1 MRKTLFLFACLL
13 AVHYS
18 WSQTYSLAPSSGQNG
33 FAVYDTRST
42 VYEPQDKNMGV
53 YGDFKLNTTD
63 GLTDGGTYNGVITF
77 RQYGIGTDFSGGL
90 SHELGFTDN
99 NNIWLRSGSFA
110 SWGTWTELWSSGNLN
125 KSNFI
130 NKENQNYYQA
140 NTWLQFN
147 GNNYG
152 LYFPESGSG
161 IHLAPNFIS
170 SYGSF
175 QIDGS
180 KNGYTGI
187 LFGATNAET
196 TPNIMFDGN
205 GNGGVDYQ
213 GNIWGFYYDL
223 TNNYL
228 AIGGTNNAATGSLY
242 AGGAIFNNNVLIG
255 KTSQTNTSYKLDVNG
270 NIRADQ
276 VTVNATGADYVFD
289 STYHL
294 PPINSLSKYI
304 NKYHH
309 LPGVSSAQQMK
320 KDGLSIGDTEM
331 QLLQKME
338 EMTLYMIK
346 MNKKLQ
352 AVEMQVNGL
361 KSMNKHLNTEIKKL
375 KAGEK

>member
-1 MRKTLFLFACLL
+1 MKKAIFLFAGLL
-13 AVHYS
+13 AIHYS

-33 FAVYDTRST
+33 FAVFDTRST
-42 VYEPQDKNMGV
+42 VYAPQDKNMGV

-63 GLTDGGTYNGVITF
+63 GLSDGGTYNGVITF
-77 RQYGIGTDFSGGL
+77 RQYGIGTDFTGGS
-90 SHELGFTDN
+90 SHELGFTDS
-99 NNIWLRSGSFA
+99 NNIWIRKGSYTTWG
-110 SWGTWTELWSSGNLN
+110 SWIELWTSGNLI
-125 KSNFI
+125 KSNYI

-152 LYFPESGSG
+152 LYFPASGSG
-161 IHLAPNFIS
+161 IHLAPNFVS

-175 QIDGS
+175 QIDGT
-180 KNGYTGI
+180 KNGFTGI
-187 LFGATNAET
+187 LFGSTNAES
-196 TPNIMFDGN
+196 TPNIMFDGG
-205 GNGGVDYQ
+205 GNGGIFYE

-270 NIRADQ
+270 NIRANQ

-294 PPINSLSKYI
+294 PSIDSLNDYI
-304 NKYHH
+304 KAHHH
-309 LPGVSSAQQMK
+309 LPGIPSAK
-320 KDGLSIGDTEM
+320 EM
-331 QLLQKME
+331 QKNGMNLGDAYTNLLGKVE
-338 EMTLYMIK
+338 EMTKYIIMEDSMIK
-346 MNKKLQ
+346 KQQSEIQRL
-352 AVEMQVNGL
+352 
-361 KSMNKHLNTEIKKL
+361 STEK
-375 KAGEK
+375 